1 MAKFDP
7 THYMKFQS
15 LMLFIYTIIMT
26 FGIVIY
32 MLDFGI
38 YGQVIFN
45 ETSQWSK
52 GVITDIQPAN
62 GTACPSNY

>member
-1 MAKFDP
+1 MEKFDP

-32 MLDFGI
+32 MPTFGI
-38 YGQVIFN
+38 YGQS
-45 ETSQWSK
+45 SQR
-52 GVITDIQPAN
+52 DI
-62 GTACPSNY
+62 